1 MSFGK
6 NTNGLRK
13 KIAKKKIVFNEVVNG
28 LDFIVSDIFLQG
40 FKNVWLWIFLFALCP
55 FSGFLK
61 KLMCS
66 KNHHQMTV
74 KHFRVEIS
82 FCCHGNTL
90 TMLEYTFCVY
100 SNSSLL
106 VTFLNASVLDR
117 NRENFKQIK
126 WDSCLTM
133 KRSPSRP
140 SKTCNAILGI
150 ASGIHIT
157 SGLAVIIFQVNS
169 LVV

>member
-55 FSGFLK
+55 FGGFLK

-66 KNHHQMTV
+66 KNHHQMT
-74 KHFRVEIS
+74 
-82 FCCHGNTL
+82 
-90 TMLEYTFCVY
+90 
-100 SNSSLL
+100 
-106 VTFLNASVLDR
+106 
-117 NRENFKQIK
+117 
-126 WDSCLTM
+126 
-133 KRSPSRP
+133 
-140 SKTCNAILGI
+140 
-150 ASGIHIT
+150 
-157 SGLAVIIFQVNS
+157 
-169 LVV
+169 